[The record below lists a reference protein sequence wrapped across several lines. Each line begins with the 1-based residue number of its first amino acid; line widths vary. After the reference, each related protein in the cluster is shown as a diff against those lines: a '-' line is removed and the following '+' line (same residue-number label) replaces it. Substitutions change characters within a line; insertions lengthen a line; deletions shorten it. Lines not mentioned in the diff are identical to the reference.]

1 MDTRFTCDDTD
12 TLVAYLY
19 DEVDTPER
27 ADVAR
32 HLAGCGRCRDE
43 IVALGGVRQAL
54 MEWTP
59 PAPDLRFTVVPESV
73 LSNVVRPN
81 VPTWQT
87 VPRWAQLVAATL
99 ALAVGAAVAN
109 LQVRHDAQG
118 WTVSTGWMTPV
129 ATSAAASATGGDE
142 GWRQAFAELEQ
153 TVQRQIA
160 ARPMAAPAAMAAP
173 APVPASFDPAVL
185 QRVAALIEASEK
197 RQTQEL
203 ARQVTQMTADF
214 DLQRQ
219 ADLVRINQGLTR
231 LDSRTTNDLA
241 QQRELINV
249 LVRTGL
255 RPPQ

>member
-1 MDTRFTCDDTD
+1 MHTRFTCDDTD

-19 DEVDTPER
+19 DEVDALER
-27 ADVAR
+27 DDISR
-32 HLAGCGRCRDE
+32 HLAGCARCRDE
-43 IVALGGVRQAL
+43 VVALGGVRQAL

-59 PAPDLRFTVVPESV
+59 PTPDLRFTVVPESA
-73 LSNVVRPN
+73 LPNVVRPT
-81 VPTWQT
+81 VTTWQT
-87 VPRWAQLVAATL
+87 VPRWAQLAAATL
-99 ALAVGAAVAN
+99 AVAVGAAVAN

-118 WTVSTGWMTPV
+118 WTVSTGWMTPAV
-129 ATSAAASATGGDE
+129 APAPAGAGNDANDAVL
-142 GWRQAFAELEQ
+142 RAFAEF
-153 TVQRQIA
+153 QREVRQEIA
-160 ARPMAAPAAMAAP
+160 ARPGPAAAP
-173 APVPASFDPAVL
+173 APAANVASSDPAVL

-219 ADLVRINQGLTR
+219 ADLVRINQGLNR
-231 LDSRTTNDLA
+231 LDTRTTSDLA